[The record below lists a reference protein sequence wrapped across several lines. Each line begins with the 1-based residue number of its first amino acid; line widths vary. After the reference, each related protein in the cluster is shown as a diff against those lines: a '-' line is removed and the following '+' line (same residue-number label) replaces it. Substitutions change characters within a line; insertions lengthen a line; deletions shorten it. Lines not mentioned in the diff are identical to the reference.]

1 MMPRSSKPRPVPRQA
16 AFETSRWRYA
26 VPAAI
31 GWLILFAVFF
41 FTRPL
46 QNNGQN
52 GQLDRATLALLLP
65 ELTAV
70 AADDGAVPSGVQYL
84 PQRLDLIAT
93 AGFIAAGAWGLGGL
107 LLRLIEFPGRGATGA
122 ASAPSDHRTGGAPTR
137 FIGLERLVVAFGLGL
152 STWSLLTLAF
162 GLAGWLSR
170 GLFVGV
176 LLVALIGEVA
186 LSILD
191 RASRAST
198 GREVWERPSGRFVV
212 LCLATMLPFL
222 IAAAL
227 AAMLPPFDFDV
238 KEYHLG
244 GPKEWYLGGRVH
256 FLPHNVY
263 TSFPFLTEM
272 LSLTAM
278 VVRGDW
284 FRGALAGQLLLAA
297 FLPLTAAAVFA
308 TGRRLFGTTAGLLGA
323 VVYVT
328 TPWAYRVSVI
338 AYSEGGLSCYLA
350 LSLFAVVVAIQ
361 RLRAGEPVMS
371 VVLLAGFFAGSA
383 MACKY
388 PGVVQVVIP
397 AGLVLLWPGWR
408 SDRSAAGAS
417 ADAANSVSLLPSGGK
432 KRAGEPIRIAPSV
445 RLAAVRDGQNPD
457 PPRGRAERIRNVA
470 QTLAVYS
477 LGVLL
482 AIGPWL
488 VKNAVETRNPV
499 YPLMWTV
506 FDGLDW
512 DADLNAKWRAAH
524 GPPHYDPKA
533 FFTDAVG
540 VVASS
545 DWQSLLVFGLAP
557 LALLASNRRAAAVV
571 WAYVGYLYAAWWL
584 LTHRIDRFWVPLLPV
599 ACVLAGAG
607 AAWAED
613 LPRRL
618 RDADLGVALRWIW
631 RAACGV
637 AFAGAVLFNLVI
649 DTSSLTG
656 NPSYLAD
663 LGAVS
668 KAVETPSMA
677 ALNELRRGDGL
688 APNAR
693 VLLVG
698 EAEIFDA
705 RVPVLYNTV
714 FDHNLFEQWTARPQE
729 GLPKD
734 RWSMRPVEQIRQAFA
749 DRGVTHIAVNWREVL
764 RYRMTYGFTSYVTR
778 ERFRE
783 LQQAGVLAEPIT
795 LRVVPTASLD
805 ASIVAEAE
813 RSFPSLLRGS
823 GQSRVLAT
831 EELYRV
837 LAK

>member
-1 MMPRSSKPRPVPRQA
+1 MARPAKPKPIRRQV
-16 AFETSRWRYA
+16 AFEPSPWRYA

-31 GWLILFAVFF
+31 GWLVLFAVFF

-46 QNNGQN
+46 QNNGQ
-52 GQLDRATLALLLP
+52 LDRATLALLLP
-65 ELTAV
+65 ELAGLS
-70 AADDGAVPSGVQYL
+70 ADEGEVPSGVGYL
-84 PQRLDLIAT
+84 PQRLDLVAT

-107 LLRLIEFPGRGATGA
+107 LLRLIELLGRAPWLVGVERGA
-122 ASAPSDHRTGGAPTR
+122 
-137 FIGLERLVVAFGLGL
+137 VAFGLGL
-152 STWSLLTLAF
+152 SAWSLLTLGF
-162 GLAGWLSR
+162 GLAGWLSQP
-170 GLFVGV
+170 LFVGV
-176 LLVALIGEVA
+176 LLVALIGEVVF
-186 LSILD
+186 SVRD
-191 RASRAST
+191 RGRVRK
-198 GREVWERPSGRFVV
+198 GREVAEQPSRRFVV
-212 LCLATMLPFL
+212 LCFATVIPFL

-227 AAMLPPFDFDV
+227 AAVLPPFDFDV

-244 GPKEWYLGGRVH
+244 GPKEWYLDGRVH

-272 LSLTAM
+272 LSLSAM

-284 FRGALAGQLLLAA
+284 YRGALAGQLLLAT
-297 FLPLTAAAVFA
+297 FLPLTAAAVLA

-328 TPWAYRVSVI
+328 TPWAYRISVI

-361 RLRAGEPVMS
+361 RGKAGEPVTAA
-371 VVLLAGFFAGSA
+371 VLVAGLFAGSA

-397 AGLVLLWPGWR
+397 AGLALLWPGWR
-408 SDRSAAGAS
+408 SDRRASAAGAS
-417 ADAANSVSLLPSGGK
+417 ADAAKSTSLAPSSGNR
-432 KRAGEPIRIAPSV
+432 RAGEPIRIAPSV
-445 RLAAVRDGQNPD
+445 RLAAIRGEQSPA
-457 PPRGRAERIRNVA
+457 PPQGGAERIRNVA
-470 QTLAVYS
+470 QTFAVYS

-488 VKNAVETRNPV
+488 AKNALETRNPV

-506 FDGLDW
+506 FDGRDW

-557 LALLASNRRAAAVV
+557 LALLAPNRRAAAIV
-571 WAYVGYLYAAWWL
+571 WAYVGYLFAAWWL

-599 ACVLAGAG
+599 TCILAGAG
-607 AAWAED
+607 AAWAEE

-618 RDADLGVALRWIW
+618 RDAELGIALRWIW

-663 LGAVS
+663 LDAVS
-668 KAVETPSMA
+668 KAVQTPSMA
-677 ALNELRRGDGL
+677 ALNELRRGGGL
-688 APNAR
+688 VPNAK

-729 GLPKD
+729 GLTKEHWP
-734 RWSMRPVEQIRQAFA
+734 MRPAGQVRQAF
-749 DRGVTHIAVNWREVL
+749 DDYDVTHIAVNWREVL
-764 RYRMTYGFTSYVTR
+764 RYRMTYGFTPYVTR

-783 LQQAGVLAEPIT
+783 LQQVGVLAEPIT
-795 LRVVPTASLD
+795 LRVVPTATLD
-805 ASIVAEAE
+805 ASVVAEAE
-813 RSFPSLLRGS
+813 RAFPTLFRGS
-823 GQSRVLAT
+823 GQGRVLVT
-831 EELYRV
+831 EELYPV
-837 LAK
+837 LTK